1 MSDSWGRRPI
11 FIATLSIYFAAN
23 IGLSFCPTDAYWLL
37 LVLRALQVV
46 QNYSMNSP
54 PNSTG

>member
-23 IGLSFCPTDAYWLL
+23 IGLSLCPTDAYWLL
-37 LVLRALQVV
+37 LVLRALQVR
-46 QNYSMNSP
+46 NLPTNSP
-54 PNSTG
+54 HNSQS